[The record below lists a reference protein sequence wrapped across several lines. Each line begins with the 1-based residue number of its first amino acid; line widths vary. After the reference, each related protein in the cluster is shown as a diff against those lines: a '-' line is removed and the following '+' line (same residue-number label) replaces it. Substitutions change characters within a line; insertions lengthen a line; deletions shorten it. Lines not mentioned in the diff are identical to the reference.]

1 MAHFSETDIRPA
13 PPLPGTPEPREA
25 ATSLPGAAR
34 PDSVRT
40 SERSAPEPQYTTV
53 IEAGAT
59 VRRYWSDLY
68 RYRELFLFLARRD
81 LVVRY
86 RQTVI
91 GAAWAVIRPLATMIV
106 LSVVFGRLA
115 GMPSGNVPYP
125 ILVFAGILPWQFFA
139 AALGDATMSLVANAG
154 LISKVYF
161 PRLILPAS
169 AVIVAFVDFLV
180 AAALLSGVFLLY
192 RYVPPIQ
199 ILTLPLLSL
208 WMGIVAL
215 GPGLLA
221 TALNVRYRDFR
232 YVVPFV
238 VQFGLYVSPVGFRT
252 DVVPEPWRLIYALNP
267 VVGVIDAFRWA
278 ICGDPLDLRTFVVS
292 SAVSLALLAAGVT
305 YFRKTER
312 TFADVI

>member
-1 MAHFSETDIRPA
+1 MSPLSETDIPPA
-13 PPLPGTPEPREA
+13 PPLPGTPREP

-59 VRRYWSDLY
+59 VRQYWSDLY

-139 AALGDATMSLVANAG
+139 AALGDATMSLVANAS

-252 DVVPEPWRLIYALNP
+252 DVVPEPWRLLYALNP